1 MTDMHTPAQPSSPR
15 EAHRV
20 LPLGALGSYLLL
32 GGSFCVLATLAFAW
46 LAKGVF
52 ADHFVAIDDGII
64 SWLHSQWGPNS
75 DQLMLTFTTLGS
87 PLVLGI
93 FIALAAFGL
102 WRAGR
107 WIDAAGLILAA
118 GGAGLLNQL
127 LKLTFQRVRPSLFP
141 GPFHL
146 TSYSFPSGHAMGSI
160 ACYGMLAFVAIRIM
174 RNRSSQILLALAAL
188 MLVLGVGL
196 SRVYFGVHYPTDVLG
211 GYLAG
216 AIWLAFTV
224 GVVQIAEFYAQRGA
238 HHRAEPNAGVS

>member
-1 MTDMHTPAQPSSPR
+1 MIDMHAPAQPSSPR

-20 LPLGALGSYLLL
+20 LALGALGSYLLL
-32 GGSFCVLATLAFAW
+32 GGSFCVLSTLAFAW

-75 DQLMLTFTTLGS
+75 DQVMLTFTTLGS
-87 PLVLGI
+87 PLVLGT
-93 FIALAAFGL
+93 FIALAAVGL

-118 GGAGLLNQL
+118 GGAGLLNQI
-127 LKLTFQRVRPSLFP
+127 LKLTFQRVRPSLLP

-160 ACYGMLAFVAIRIM
+160 VCYGMLAFVAIRIM
-174 RNRSSQILLALAAL
+174 RNRSSQGLLALAAL
-188 MLVLGVGL
+188 LLVLGVGL

-224 GVVQIAEFYAQRGA
+224 GVVQVAEWYAQ
-238 HHRAEPNAGVS
+238 